1 MNQPRQ
7 LDPGSIKRGRLTR
20 LLVAKL
26 GISVNLCIAYYYQQQ
41 QQTGK
46 VTNSLGTCTVLS
58 MYTVYI
64 CILIIDRH
72 LPSSLRRQMQGHPC
86 DILEVIQ

>member
-41 QQTGK
+41 QQEHPVKCGFYSIFCKLDKHFTECPRPEK
-46 VTNSLGTCTVLS
+46 FIVIP
-58 MYTVYI
+58 YY
-64 CILIIDRH
+64 
-72 LPSSLRRQMQGHPC
+72 SSLASK
-86 DILEVIQ
+86 VITS